1 VNRALDENEE
11 SILPGPWSP
20 EGFFPCPTSGLALAY
35 ILLIAFGAA
44 IFVLIVIALAFFSR
58 RVHLEREKARD
69 LSVRMPWETEIH
81 LKPADGDSNSKM
93 DSILKTKSKI
103 CGVNYQG
110 NYYGLLKS
118 KFSSNGMDDAVDNVG
133 VSPLSLNKSISDKK
147 MEIDGVLELQFSS
160 SGNSSGPNSISSNQV
175 SEMSSNSDSGA
186 VSETDTTV
194 ERLIA

>member
-1 VNRALDENEE
+1 
-11 SILPGPWSP
+11 
-20 EGFFPCPTSGLALAY
+20 
-35 ILLIAFGAA
+35 
-44 IFVLIVIALAFFSR
+44 
-58 RVHLEREKARD
+58 
-69 LSVRMPWETEIH
+69 MPWETEIH

-147 MEIDGVLELQFSS
+147 V
-160 SGNSSGPNSISSNQV
+160 ISLLTYYDSFDHIFVYLIHDTCIFNALINTRLYL
-175 SEMSSNSDSGA
+175 MS
-186 VSETDTTV
+186 
-194 ERLIA
+194 LF